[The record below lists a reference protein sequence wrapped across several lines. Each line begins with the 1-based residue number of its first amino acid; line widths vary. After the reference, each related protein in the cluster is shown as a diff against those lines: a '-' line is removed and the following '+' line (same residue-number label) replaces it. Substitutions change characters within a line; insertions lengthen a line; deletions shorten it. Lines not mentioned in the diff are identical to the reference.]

1 MNLVDDLITRL
12 GNHGIY
18 TLVDAHQD
26 VLARVMCGEGIPN
39 FYAKE
44 IIEAESEGYNH
55 PACFSHEMDP
65 YINE

>member
-12 GNHGIY
+12 GEHGMY

-44 IIEAESEGYNH
+44 IIEAESEGHDH
-55 PACFSHEMDP
+55 PACFSHEMDF
-65 YINE
+65 YIN

>member
-1 MNLVDDLITRL
+1 M
-12 GNHGIY
+12 Y

-26 VLARVMCGEGIPN
+26 VMARVMCGEGMPN

-44 IIEAESEGYNH
+44 IIEAESEGHDH

-65 YINE
+65 YINK